1 MAATGRR
8 YAQAA
13 FGLAIEQNNLDQWS
27 DDLARAAEIL
37 GDSEVLGF
45 LDAPQVVDNVKLDG
59 IGKLLADVDVLVRN
73 TVNLMTV
80 NRDISKFADM
90 FRLFNEMADE
100 HRCIARAGVVTAV
113 PLESSQRA
121 QVAAGLANLV
131 GRSEVEITESVDPEI
146 IGGVVAKVGDRL
158 IDGSTRTQLRAM
170 RDSLAERPVDSV

>member
-13 FGLAIEQNNLDQWS
+13 FELAKENNLDRWS
-27 DDLARAAEIL
+27 EDLARVTDVL
-37 GDSEVLGF
+37 GDSDVLEF
-45 LDAPQVVDNVKLDG
+45 LDAPQVTDSAKLDG
-59 IGKLLADVDVLVRN
+59 IGKLLSDIDVLVRN

-90 FRLFNEMADE
+90 FRVFNEMSDE
-100 HRCIARAGVVTAV
+100 QHGIARAEVVTAV
-113 PLESSQRA
+113 PLDDSQRA
-121 QVAAGLANLV
+121 QIAAGLAKLV
-131 GRSEVEITESVDPEI
+131 GRSEVVVTESVDSEI

-170 RDSLAERPVDSV
+170 RDSLAERPVD